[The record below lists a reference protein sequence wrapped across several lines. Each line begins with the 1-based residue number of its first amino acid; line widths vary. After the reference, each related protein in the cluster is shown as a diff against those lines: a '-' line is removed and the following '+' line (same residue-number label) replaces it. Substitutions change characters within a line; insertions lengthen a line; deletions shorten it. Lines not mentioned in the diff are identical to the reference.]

1 MKHMGKE
8 TTIYVPQEFKQKLK
22 QLSERTG
29 KVQWRVLLDALT
41 LYESTLR
48 RPKTK
53 EELPIVDKIVWYIQK
68 VSMSIGALKENP
80 SEANLEK
87 TMKTISQIRER
98 LNVDTALLERAV
110 VDYVRLVSN
119 APQDPIE
126 KHRVLDEAVM
136 EVNMALKSVLLEIVY
151 THILKEEE
159 ASQSVSQAS
168 EA

>member
-1 MKHMGKE
+1 MGKE